1 MEDNEPLAQQ
11 VEINFL
17 SFSVP
22 IPDDYLLETTLRE
35 RMVDVPLPKLPFI
48 DKPLV
53 RKSEKDS
60 IEFYKKGEKMLG
72 LGKKNEALKNYSEA
86 LRMVP
91 RTSKRVSDYY
101 AARSM
106 AFQKL
111 KMYHE
116 SLNDIQRALKLPIT
130 EEKKTILLKRLSIIE
145 FLLSSGT
152 LENQKIKKTPHEEVN
167 LSYGENK
174 EVIGVSNAISLEY
187 NNFYG
192 RHFIATRDIK
202 IGDVLMVQSPYMYI
216 SNREHGKDIDGKT
229 WFCDNCLNSTMA
241 PVPCDNC
248 TYYLYCSFEC
258 RSEAFEKYHK
268 TECKVLNEEV
278 LFGPQSSMFLRLLIV
293 ATNHGENF
301 QEVYNLM
308 KKIQTSKDRRTA
320 GFKDGKLDGGNVN
333 AILNLLSHNDKIP
346 RSGLVMNAAKMT
358 AALKKH
364 TDFIKGNHNI
374 NDVGRLLMFFSYTCF
389 MNLYSIRRNNF
400 MDAIALGMYPVFNLL
415 NHSCQSNVISYDNKK
430 RQKILRACREIKK
443 GEQIFVA
450 YCGFALVK
458 MTTEE
463 RRKCLMETKYFK
475 CQCEACEKNYTYKPE
490 LKGKFKVPLDLKKKL
505 LKNPNDAE
513 SLWELL
519 RLIFNK
525 YKGPNLE
532 AKAVE
537 NALVNALMGDLNY
550 DVIDTFKQL
559 RLL

>member
-389 MNLYSIRRNNF
+389 MNLYSI
-400 MDAIALGMYPVFNLL
+400 
-415 NHSCQSNVISYDNKK
+415 
-430 RQKILRACREIKK
+430 
-443 GEQIFVA
+443 FVA

>member
-346 RSGLVMNAAKMT
+346 RSGL
-358 AALKKH
+358 
-364 TDFIKGNHNI
+364 
-374 NDVGRLLMFFSYTCF
+374 
-389 MNLYSIRRNNF
+389 IRRNNF